1 MILGKQLCELA
12 DRECDAQPAA
22 IALNFPI
29 PVILAVVYPCAFFP
43 EKREKERRRKRRK
56 ENCFLRGVNDAASAA
71 AKPFCLLIAKHHFFL
86 YNARWVEGRC
96 YHHRCNGMGGYM
108 HDYYFLKSSILFT
121 YLAGPHSHF
130 HLPT

>member
-43 EKREKERRRKRRK
+43 RNGRRREGEKEEKK
-56 ENCFLRGVNDAASAA
+56 TVFLGV
-71 AKPFCLLIAKHHFFL
+71 
-86 YNARWVEGRC
+86 
-96 YHHRCNGMGGYM
+96 
-108 HDYYFLKSSILFT
+108 
-121 YLAGPHSHF
+121 
-130 HLPT
+130 